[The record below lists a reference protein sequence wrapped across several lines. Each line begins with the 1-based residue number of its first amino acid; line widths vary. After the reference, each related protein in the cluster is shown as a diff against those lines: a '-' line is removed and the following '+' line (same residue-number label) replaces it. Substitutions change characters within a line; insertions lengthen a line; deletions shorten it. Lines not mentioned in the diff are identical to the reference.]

1 MVKKALIT
9 GIGGS
14 GPSYLAEY
22 LTTIPNLEVSGIYK
36 KTFFFF
42 FDYFLIRRF
51 Y

>member
-22 LTTIPNLEVSGIYK
+22 LTTIPNLELLCAK
-36 KTFFFF
+36 WTTN
-42 FDYFLIRRF
+42 F
-51 Y
+51 YV